1 VSLTRLLLG
10 MGLTSLSMHPGHLLA
25 IKQRVL
31 TTEVAHVKPLV
42 ERMLRSDDPA
52 RLAAML
58 EKLNAG

>member
-1 VSLTRLLLG
+1 
-10 MGLTSLSMHPGHLLA
+10 MHPGHLLA